1 MSYIITAHTRTQAKK
16 LGVVV
21 KVSSNKKKKLDV
33 YKNGKKVASIGA
45 IQYGDYGT
53 FLREKGKEFADKR
66 RKAYKSRHAKNLKV
80 VGSNGWY
87 SNKLLW

>member
-1 MSYIITAHTRTQAKK
+1 MSYIITAHTRREAKK

-33 YKNGKKVASIGA
+33 FKNGKKVASIGA
-45 IQYGDYGT
+45 RNYGDYGT

-80 VGSNGWY
+80 VGSPGY
-87 SNKLLW
+87 YANKLLW

>member
-1 MSYIITAHTRTQAKK
+1 MSYIITAHTRREAKK

-33 YKNGKKVASIGA
+33 FKNGKKVASIGA
-45 IQYGDYGT
+45 RGMGDFGT

-80 VGSNGWY
+80 VGSPGY
-87 SNKLLW
+87 YANKLLW